1 MRAVEAQDPMRNAEE
16 RRQPLRRRISGVEAA
31 NVAVPYDDVARFRAW
46 NRIGQIDNAGGR
58 RGQSEATVDNA
69 RLDQRETRLFAL
81 SDEFAVAIDDHPL
94 TVADTARRK
103 SRDVNVRAREVD
115 AATALD
121 GINVERA
128 DAGVVQFRSP
138 AM

>member
-1 MRAVEAQDPMRNAEE
+1 
-16 RRQPLRRRISGVEAA
+16 
-31 NVAVPYDDVARFRAW
+31 VPHDDVARFRAW
-46 NRIGQIDNAGGR
+46 HRIGQIDSAGGR
-58 RGQSEATVDNA
+58 RGESEATIDNA
-69 RLDQRETRLFAL
+69 RVDQRETRLFAL
-81 SDEFAVAIDDHPL
+81 SDELAVAIDDHPL
-94 TVADTARRK
+94 AVADAVRRK
-103 SRDVNVRAREVD
+103 SGDVDVRAREVD